1 MYSTWFD
8 VFNLIQLGIQALA
21 LLEGLL
27 EHRLIKQNRE
37 AESLLL
43 NKHWAIFII
52 CGAYPVVTISILLY
66 GAGMHLVAY
75 ALAAVSLPAMT
86 VVAITSFRRKSLAG
100 KVHRRK
106 LAKLLSETGFD
117 SDGFEE
123 LFEQSF
129 NAFDLDKS
137 GFLEADEIRTLLKA
151 VFGKDKALYSTA
163 IEITNKNLS
172 ASGGL
177 LSLSACQDV
186 FTTLELAGHRGRGE
200 SGAGPPAGLAA
211 RQAAKRHFKGIA
223 SVAAAASSLATKPKQ
238 VTDILK
244 FWPRSSAAKSHA
256 LGSAVDV

>member
-1 MYSTWFD
+1 MRS
-8 VFNLIQLGIQALA
+8 ALCSRPSSA
-21 LLEGLL
+21 
-27 EHRLIKQNRE
+27 
-37 AESLLL
+37 
-43 NKHWAIFII
+43 
-52 CGAYPVVTISILLY
+52 
-66 GAGMHLVAY
+66 
-75 ALAAVSLPAMT
+75 
-86 VVAITSFRRKSLAG
+86 
-100 KVHRRK
+100 
-106 LAKLLSETGFD
+106 
-117 SDGFEE
+117 
-123 LFEQSF
+123 
-129 NAFDLDKS
+129 
-137 GFLEADEIRTLLKA
+137 RT
-151 VFGKDKALYSTA
+151 KALYSTA
-163 IEITNKNLS
+163 IEVTNKNLS